1 MARLED
7 IPKKQFFTTP
17 EDYFEDLPGKIQAR
31 VTAERPISKKQ
42 PFLRY
47 ALQYALPLV
56 IIIASIVYYN
66 LRPSTNPENILASVE
81 TEDIILYLQ
90 ESGMT
95 TDEVL
100 ESIDFTSG
108 DLEALENEVYDIPF
122 SDPQNDGADTIK

>member
-17 EDYFEDLPGKIQAR
+17 EDYFDDLPGKIQAR
-31 VTAERPISKKQ
+31 VIPDRPISKKQ
-42 PFLRY
+42 PVLRY

-56 IIIASIVYYN
+56 LIVASVTYYN
-66 LRPSTNPENILASVE
+66 LRRDTSPETILASVE
-81 TEDIILYLQ
+81 TEEIILYLQ

-108 DLEALENEVYDIPF
+108 DLEALENEVYDIQF
-122 SDPQNDGADTIK
+122 GDLENGGADTIK